1 MYFKTFNKLNINTK
15 KEILLENNLLY
26 NLKKKKGLKA
36 LKKEFKLIKPMIKKS
51 MIKRKLYK

>member
-26 NLKKKKGLKA
+26 NLNTKKGLKA